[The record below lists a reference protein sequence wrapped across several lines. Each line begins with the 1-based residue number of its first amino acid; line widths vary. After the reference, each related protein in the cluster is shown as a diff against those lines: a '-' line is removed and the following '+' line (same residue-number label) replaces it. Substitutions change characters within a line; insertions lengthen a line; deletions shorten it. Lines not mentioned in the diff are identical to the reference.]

1 MRARIAAVLAV
12 VVAVWAAWAVFVYR
26 PAPNALP
33 ACTPNAPLECS
44 TIDGFPLGA
53 MVEDCPCSDSSD
65 KEQIAVNGFDA
76 RDGGHSAVVRTTMFA
91 LDMARFCGPVTCALT
106 GGYDIFVFQLAD
118 GSLNAIAVSCPGVGN
133 TCTAVPTYTAG
144 SGG

>member
-1 MRARIAAVLAV
+1 MRLRIAAVLGIG
-12 VVAVWAAWAVFVYR
+12 VALWAAWAVFVYR

-53 MVEDCPCSDSSD
+53 MVEDCPCSDRSD
-65 KEQIAVNGFDA
+65 LEQIAVDGFDV
-76 RDGGHSAVVRTTMFA
+76 RDGGHSAIVRTTMFD
-91 LDMARFCGPVTCALT
+91 LDMARFCGPVLCALT

-118 GSLNAIAVSCPGVGN
+118 GSRNAIAVSCPGVGN
-133 TCTAVPTYTAG
+133 TCKAVPTYTAG
-144 SGG
+144 SAG